1 MSSSFLLSDVVINK
15 TVMRGRSTSGNL
27 VEGTVRRIV
36 PGICFEVDP
45 GPGKQLSLLWHELIL
60 VPDAI
65 PVLEPNTT
73 LTNVVVNGV
82 SYMIPPLPE
91 LRRTDSGADYRL
103 DGFPDCDFW
112 IRQGIPTVFLAPEHM
127 YKEHRLPLSPNE
139 MKTRLEEC
147 KETAEEAGGDFW
159 KAWKKQMEYVD
170 AMVCVKRS
178 SVH

>member
-1 MSSSFLLSDVVINK
+1 MSSSFLLSDITIHK

-45 GPGKQLSLLWHELIL
+45 GPGKQRSLLWRELVL
-60 VPDAI
+60 VPDAL
-65 PVLEPNTT
+65 PVHEPNTT

-91 LRRTDSGADYRL
+91 LRRTDSGADYGC
-103 DGFPDCDFW
+103 DGFPDCEFW
-112 IRQGIPTVFLAPEHM
+112 IRQGIPTVFLAPEYM
-127 YKEHRLPLSPNE
+127 YKDHRLPPSPRE

-147 KETAEEAGGDFW
+147 RDTAEKAGEDFW
-159 KAWKKQMEYVD
+159 KAWKKQMIYVES
-170 AMVCVKRS
+170 MMLI
-178 SVH
+178 H